1 MAFEIPHALASIPPV
16 FDYVPDDNEIEQIEF
31 SDLVVNY
38 LEHIGVE
45 YVFGV
50 PGGAIEPLYNALA
63 RSERRGGPRAV
74 VTRHESGAAFMADG
88 YTRETGK
95 LGVCCATT
103 GPGTTNLIT
112 GVASAY
118 TDQIPMLVITAQ
130 TVLPNFGRGAFQES
144 SPDAINTVSMF
155 EHCTRYNTMVT
166 HPEQLEIK
174 LIAAITTAMRAPKGP
189 THLSVPLD
197 IFRSLTYDQQA
208 YSNLDPSF
216 SEPSLVDFGG
226 IETLSRELHTVLS
239 SQRKVVLL
247 IGGGCE
253 SAIKE
258 IIKFAELIGAPIAT
272 TPVGK
277 SCFDPFHP
285 LACGVFGFAG
295 HESARKA
302 LADEAVDLILAVGT
316 TLGEWATNGW
326 DTVVM
331 NNKLVHIHN
340 STHCFVRSP
349 MARLHICGHIGT
361 IFELLFARL
370 DTMKRAGMPCPSYH
384 VEEEPVPQ
392 LPFPDR
398 RIAEKYRCAPRHI
411 EIQVPE
417 NYRRERNVSPP
428 IKPQRLMCELKL
440 RFPPQT
446 RFLADTGNSFSW
458 TTHYLFNTGGG
469 VYRLAMGFASMGWA
483 IGAAVGTALGNPEM
497 PVVCIT
503 GDGSFLM
510 SGQELTVAI
519 AEQLPVV
526 FVILNDQ
533 ALGMVKHGQRL
544 TEAEPVGYEIPPVD
558 FCQMAKAMGANAYTI
573 KHPSDFDSV
582 NFEVICSSTR
592 PTLID
597 VHVDPEEVPPM
608 GMRAKS
614 LEE

>member
-1 MAFEIPHALASIPPV
+1 MDSQIPHALASILPT
-16 FDYVPDDNEIEQIEF
+16 YVCVQDDNETEQIEL

-38 LEHIGVE
+38 FEHIGVD

-50 PGGAIEPLYNALA
+50 PGGAIEPLYDALA

-74 VTRHESGAAFMADG
+74 VARHESGAAFMADG
-88 YTRETGK
+88 YARETGK
-95 LGVCCATT
+95 IGVCCATT

-118 TDQIPMLVITAQ
+118 ADQVPMLVITAQ
-130 TVLPNFGRGAFQES
+130 TTLSNFGRGAFQES
-144 SPDAINTVSMF
+144 SPDAISTVGMF

-174 LIAAITTAMRAPKGP
+174 LIAAITIAMRSPKGP
-189 THLSVPLD
+189 AHISVPLD
-197 IFRSLTYDQQA
+197 IFRSLTTDQRA
-208 YSNLDPSF
+208 YSNLEQSLC
-216 SEPSLVDFGG
+216 EPSLVDFGG
-226 IETLSRELHTVLS
+226 VEMLCQELHQVLS
-239 SQRKVVLL
+239 NQRKVVLL
-247 IGGGCE
+247 IGGGCHD
-253 SAIKE
+253 AIKE
-258 IIKFAELIGAPIAT
+258 VIKFAELICAPIVT
-272 TPVGK
+272 TPTGK
-277 SCFDPFHP
+277 SCIDPFHP

-302 LADEAVDLILAVGT
+302 LVDESVDLILAIGT

-326 DTVVM
+326 DTGVM
-331 NNKLVHIHN
+331 NNKLVHIHSSSN
-340 STHCFVRSP
+340 SFARSP
-349 MARLHICGHIGT
+349 MARLHLCGHIGT
-361 IFELLFARL
+361 VFELLFARV
-370 DTMKRAGMPCPSYH
+370 DTMKRSGMPCPSYSS
-384 VEEEPVPQ
+384 EELSAPT

-398 RIAEKYRCAPRHI
+398 RLVEKYRCAPRHI
-411 EIQVPE
+411 EIQNPE

-483 IGAAVGTALGNPEM
+483 IGAAVGTALGNPEF

-510 SGQELTVAI
+510 SGQEITVAI

-544 TEAEPVGYEIPPVD
+544 TGAEPVGYEIPPVD

-573 KHPSDFDSV
+573 KHPNDFDKID
-582 NFEVICSSTR
+582 FEAICSCIR
-592 PTLID
+592 PTLLDI
-597 VHVDPEEVPPM
+597 HVDPEEVPPI
-608 GMRAKS
+608 GMRAKA
-614 LEE
+614 LE